1 MGFSGLPEWIY
12 RDRVLHVQN
21 ELNERNLD
29 ALFVFSDE
37 YRPGYTFYFA
47 DYFPVNVIEESPQ
60 GVYIPKEGEVVLFLG
75 GINAKVA
82 EDISWISDIRS
93 VETLADFFQEEKSR
107 IGRKVRTGLVGE
119 AILPMKYGKRLEP
132 LIESND
138 FIKSDDIVNK
148 MRLIKSPEEI
158 RLMEAVGELAD
169 IALRVAVKRLNEGPV
184 TETEL
189 AAVAEYEI
197 RKVGG
202 VIGSATIL
210 AAGINTMK
218 PTWRPSTKE
227 ILSGEPVLIDVNP
240 LLRGYCADTAITV
253 FCGEIPDE
261 AKTVYEVGKQILHGV
276 IKHIQPGEPASTI
289 YDYFLRETT
298 KFGYRDEFMKYAK
311 GMRAVG
317 HGVGLDV
324 VEWPNLD
331 KYSSFL
337 LEPGMVLG
345 VKFDLHGFAFGG
357 LRNEVEVL
365 VEDNGCRSLNQ
376 IIYDTL

>member
-1 MGFSGLPEWIY
+1 MGFSGLSEQIY
-12 RDRVLHVQN
+12 RDRITHVQ
-21 ELNERNLD
+21 EILEKRNLD

-60 GVYIPKEGEVVLFLG
+60 GVYIPKDGDVVLFLG

-82 EDISWISDIRS
+82 QDISWIKDIRS
-93 VETLADFFQEEKSR
+93 VESLTEFFTFEMKR
-107 IGRKVRTGLVGE
+107 IGRKIRTGLVGE

-138 FIKSDDIVNK
+138 FIKSDDIVNS
-148 MRLIKSPEEI
+148 MRMIKSPDEI
-158 RLMEAVGELAD
+158 KLMEEVGKLAD
-169 IALRVAVKRLNEGPV
+169 ISLNAAVSRLGEGTV
-184 TETEL
+184 SETEL

-210 AAGINTMK
+210 AAGINTTK
-218 PTWRPSTKE
+218 PTWRPSTKL
-227 ILSGEPVLIDVNP
+227 ILPGEPVLIDINP
-240 LLRGYCADTAITV
+240 LLNGYCADTAITV
-253 FCGEIPDE
+253 FCGYVPEE
-261 AKTVYEVGKQILHGV
+261 AKEAYKVGKEIHQGV
-276 IKHIQPGEPASTI
+276 VEIMKPGEPASCI

-298 KFGYRDEFMKYAK
+298 KAGFQDEFKKYAK

-331 KYSSFL
+331 KDSRFI

-345 VKFDLHGFAFGG
+345 VKFDLHGFSFGG

-365 VEDNGCRSLNQ
+365 VESNGCRSLNQ
-376 IIYDTL
+376 IIYTAL

>member
-1 MGFSGLPEWIY
+1 MGFSGLPERIY
-12 RDRVLHVQN
+12 RDRIVQVQK
-21 ELNERNLD
+21 ELEKRNLD

-47 DYFPVNVIEESPQ
+47 DYYPVNVIEESPQ
-60 GVYIPKEGEVVLFLG
+60 GVFIPVEGDVVLFLG

-82 EDISWISDIRS
+82 EDISWIEDIRS
-93 VETLADFFQEEKSR
+93 VETLQNFFSEEMKKQ
-107 IGRKVRTGLVGE
+107 GRKLRTGLVGE

-132 LIESND
+132 LIDSND
-138 FIKSDDIVNK
+138 FIISDDIVNSLR
-148 MRLIKSPEEI
+148 MIKSPEEI
-158 RLMEAVGELAD
+158 RLMAEVGDLAD
-169 IALRVAVKRLNEGPV
+169 VSLRAAISRLQEGPV

-189 AAVAEYEI
+189 AAVAEFEI

-202 VIGSATIL
+202 GIGSATIL
-210 AAGINTMK
+210 AAGINTTK
-218 PTWRPSTKE
+218 PTWRPSTKM
-227 ILSGEPVLIDVNP
+227 ILPGEPVLIDVNP
-240 LLRGYCADTAITV
+240 ILNGYCADTAITV
-253 FCGEIPDE
+253 FCGDVPKEAQKAFSVGREIH
-261 AKTVYEVGKQILHGV
+261 QGV
-276 IKHIQPGEPASTI
+276 IDFMKPGEPASCI

-298 KFGYRDEFMKYAK
+298 KAGFEEEFKKYAK

-331 KYSSFL
+331 EHSDFL

-345 VKFDLHGFAFGG
+345 VKFDLHGFSFGG

-365 VEDNGCRSLNQ
+365 VEENGCRSLNQ
-376 IIYDTL
+376 IIYDEY